1 MDKQQSNQK
10 LSIATIAG
18 ISVAVLAL
26 AGGGT
31 AWWLSNSTENSTN
44 STEPSVTSSPAPTTE
59 TYQAPQ
65 ATQPIN
71 EQEGQEID
79 IYWLTTDG
87 NEIEVAANSITVAEA
102 EQPDAML
109 KSAFQSLLAGPK
121 DSGKYSST
129 IPEGTK
135 LHSLEVRSDGVFVN
149 LSEDFTSGGGTASM
163 TARLGQIIYTA
174 SSLDPNAKIWIS
186 VEGQPLEVL
195 GGEGLIVDQPMTRR
209 DFEQNFSL

>member
-1 MDKQQSNQK
+1 MNKQKSNQK
-10 LSIATIAG
+10 RSLAKIAG
-18 ISVAVLAL
+18 ISVAVVLMAV
-26 AGGGT
+26 GST
-31 AWWLSNSTENSTN
+31 ACKSTDTEITSTK
-44 STEPSVTSSPAPTTE
+44 VTSSPTPATE

-65 ATQPIN
+65 ATTPTN
-71 EQEGQEID
+71 KQEGQEIE
-79 IYWLTTDG
+79 IYWLATNG
-87 NEIEVAANSITVAEA
+87 NEIEVAPNSITVAAA
-102 EQPDAML
+102 EKPDAML
-109 KSAFQSLLAGPK
+109 KSAFENLLAGPK
-121 DSGKYSST
+121 DSDKHAST

-135 LHSLEVRSDGVFVN
+135 LNSLEVRSDGVFVN

-186 VEGQPLEVL
+186 VEGEPLEVL

>member
-1 MDKQQSNQK
+1 MNKQQSNQK
-10 LSIATIAG
+10 PSIAKIAG
-18 ISVAVLAL
+18 ISVVVLL
-26 AGGGT
+26 IAGGGT
-31 AWWLSNSTENSTN
+31 ACKSTDPETTSTKI
-44 STEPSVTSSPAPTTE
+44 TSSPTPTTE

-65 ATQPIN
+65 ATTPTN
-71 EQEGQEID
+71 KQEGQEID
-79 IYWLTTDG
+79 IYWLATNG
-87 NEIEVAANSITVAEA
+87 NEIEVAPNSITVAAA

-109 KSAFQSLLAGPK
+109 KSAFQNLLAGPK
-121 DSGKYSST
+121 DSDKHTST

-135 LHSLEVRSDGVFVN
+135 LNSLEVRSNGIFVN

-186 VEGQPLEVL
+186 VEGEPLEVL

>member
-1 MDKQQSNQK
+1 MNKQQSNQK
-10 LSIATIAG
+10 LSLATIAG
-18 ISVAVLAL
+18 ISVEVLVM

-31 AWWLSNSTENSTN
+31 ALWLSNSTENSTE
-44 STEPSVTSSPAPTTE
+44 SRVTSSPTPTTE
-59 TYQAPQ
+59 NYQAPQ
-65 ATQPIN
+65 ATAPTN

-109 KSAFQSLLAGPK
+109 KSAFQNLLAGPK
-121 DSGKYSST
+121 DGDKYSST

-135 LHSLEVRSDGVFVN
+135 LNSLEVRSDGVFVN

-186 VEGQPLEVL
+186 VDGKPLEVL

>member
-1 MDKQQSNQK
+1 MDKQKSNQK
-10 LSIATIAG
+10 RSLAKIAS
-18 ISVAVLAL
+18 ISVAVLL
-26 AGGGT
+26 IAGGGT
-31 AWWLSNSTENSTN
+31 ACKSTDTEITSTK
-44 STEPSVTSSPAPTTE
+44 VTSSPAPTTE

-65 ATQPIN
+65 ATTSTN
-71 EQEGQEID
+71 KQEGQEIE
-79 IYWLTTDG
+79 IYWLATNG
-87 NEIEVAANSITVAEA
+87 NEIEVAPNSITVAAA
-102 EQPDAML
+102 EKPDAML
-109 KSAFQSLLAGPK
+109 KSAFENLLAGPK
-121 DSGKYSST
+121 DSDKHAST

-135 LHSLEVRSDGVFVN
+135 LNSLEVRSDGVFVN
-149 LSEDFTSGGGTASM
+149 LSSDFTSGGGTASM